1 MKYLLL
7 ILIIFLPIF
16 VCSQTFSSSLVN
28 HSFDNIFNIDKGQ
41 VKKILLTDNYIP
53 SDTEN
58 ICFQHFNITERIKA
72 DSILFFSK
80 FNVEKSYVCYNDNQ
94 KVSLIIFVL
103 NNSNNEIIDSL
114 YKTLGDPKQILP
126 SVLDPNY
133 GNSYF
138 CESATYNLQFL
149 SRFFLGKNI
158 ILLNN
163 KKSNEYFKQINPL

>member
-53 SDTEN
+53 SDTE
-58 ICFQHFNITERIKA
+58 ISTSQKELRLIQFF
-72 DSILFFSK
+72 FFSK

-138 CESATYNLQFL
+138 WESATYNLQFL